1 MTPPSAV
8 DWSLYLVVDPAH
20 CAGERSFLETT
31 RVALDGGVG
40 LVQLRDKTSGDREL
54 ADRAHRLVELCD
66 ARDAICI
73 VNDRID
79 VALAAGAHGVH
90 LGPGDLPLTD
100 AVDIRNRLGWDRR
113 DFIIGGSAGTP
124 DRARELE
131 AAGADYLGVGA
142 MYDAS
147 PSKPDASDPRG
158 PEALSEVREAVD
170 IPIVG
175 IGGITPDNAAD
186 VIAAGADGVAVIRA
200 ICAAD
205 HPLEATRALQSA
217 VNEGSNQ

>member
-1 MTPPSAV
+1 MMPPSAV
-8 DWSLYLVVDPAH
+8 DWSLYLVVDPAQ
-20 CAGERSFLETT
+20 CAGDRSFLETT
-31 RVALDGGVG
+31 RDALDGGVG
-40 LVQLRDKTSGDREL
+40 IVQLRDKQSDDRGL
-54 ADRAHRLVELCD
+54 ADCAQRLVELCET
-66 ARDAICI
+66 RDAVCI

-90 LGPGDLPLTD
+90 LGPGDLPITD
-100 AVDIRNRLGWDRR
+100 AVDIRSRLGWDRR

-142 MYDAS
+142 MYDAT

-158 PEALSEVREAVD
+158 PEAITEVRDAVD
-170 IPIVG
+170 LPIVG
-175 IGGITPDNAAD
+175 IGGITPDNAPE
-186 VIAAGADGVAVIRA
+186 VIHAGADGVAVIRA
-200 ICAAD
+200 ICQAD

-217 VNEGSNQ
+217 VNGASK